1 MTAIGSN
8 AIIHKR
14 LGSTEKFVPLTPSAT
29 SYGMGWK
36 TLQAVH
42 YRGSS
47 ASGEFSLPPV
57 SRHKL
62 FLIIRPS
69 ERLELRSEGVR
80 LDRPP
85 AAGSIHVIP
94 AGSSVRWRREGS
106 RDALLID
113 LEPSLISRVGAEAFE
128 LDSSRTMLPPLYG
141 LNVPALRSAMLAVD
155 AELRAGGVGGS
166 LLAESFANVLAVYL
180 IRHIMGPGRLKA
192 AADRVLPRHKVSRVI
207 EYIMENLENN
217 PTLEQMAGVVH
228 LSSYHF
234 ARLFKAATGLAP
246 HQFVITRR
254 IERAQQLLRTNRG
267 LGLAEVAF
275 RSGFANQSHF
285 CLHFKRIAGVTPRRF
300 RDDANGRTIVQ

>member
-1 MTAIGSN
+1 MTVIGSN
-8 AIIHKR
+8 AIIHER
-14 LGSTEKFVPLTPSAT
+14 IESTEKFVPLTPSAA

-42 YRGSS
+42 YRGSA

-57 SRHKL
+57 SRHQL

-94 AGSSVRWRREGS
+94 AGSSVRWRRQGS

-113 LEPSLISRVGAEAFE
+113 LEPSLIPRVGAEAFE

-141 LNVPALRSAMLAVD
+141 VNVPELRSAMLAVD
-155 AELRAGGVGGS
+155 AELSAGGVGGS
-166 LLAESFANVLAVYL
+166 LLAESFANVLAVQL
-180 IRHIMGPGRLKA
+180 IRHIKGPGRLKA
-192 AADRVLPRHKVSRVI
+192 AADRVLPRHKVSTVI
-207 EYIMENLENN
+207 EYIMENLEGS
-217 PTLEQMAGVVH
+217 PTLEGMAAVVNF
-228 LSSYHF
+228 SPYHF
-234 ARLFKAATGLAP
+234 ARLFKAAAGLAP

-254 IERAQQLLRTNRG
+254 IERAQHLLRTNG
-267 LGLAEVAF
+267 ELGLTEVAF

-285 CLHFKRIAGVTPRRF
+285 CLHFKRIAGVTPRKF
-300 RDDANGRTIVQ
+300 RETANGSTLLE

>member
-1 MTAIGSN
+1 MIGSN

-14 LGSTEKFVPLTPSAT
+14 IESTEKFVPLTPSAT

-42 YRGSS
+42 YREGPS
-47 ASGEFSLPPV
+47 SGEFSLPPA

-69 ERLELRSEGVR
+69 KTLELRSEGVR
-80 LDRPP
+80 LDKPP

-94 AGSSVRWRREGS
+94 AGSSVRWRREGR

-113 LEPSLISRVGAEAFE
+113 LEPSLIARVAAEVFE
-128 LDSSRTMLPPLYG
+128 LDSSRTMPPPLFG
-141 LNVPALRSAMLAVD
+141 LNVPELRASMLGVD
-155 AELRAGGVGGS
+155 AELSAGGVGGS
-166 LLAESFANVLAVYL
+166 LLAESFANVLAVHL
-180 IRHIMGPGRLKA
+180 IRQITAPRKLKA
-192 AADRVLPRHKVSRVI
+192 AADSVLPRHKVSRVI

-217 PTLEQMAGVVH
+217 PTLEQMAGIVH
-228 LSSYHF
+228 LSPYHF
-234 ARLFKAATGLAP
+234 ARQFKAATGSAP

-254 IERAQQLLRTNRG
+254 IERAQHLLRTNRE

-275 RSGFANQSHF
+275 HSGFANQSHF
-285 CLHFKRIAGVTPRRF
+285 CLHFKRIAGVTPGRF
-300 RDDANGRTIVQ
+300 REKAKG